1 MIMTNAEMKIDSA
14 NEEKAKILITSAT
27 GKTGFQATIK
37 LLKDGYPVRIMVHS
51 RNAKASELENLG
63 AEIVVGNLADY
74 ADLTKALKDVKR
86 VYYCYPLIPGLL
98 DGTKTFIKA
107 AKEQNIEAIVN
118 MGQRLA
124 DFDDQKSV
132 HTNQIKE
139 SYKVYEQ
146 SGLNVIQFTPGF
158 FADNMQFVVEFA
170 VQFGLML
177 VPHGEGK
184 NPAISNEDLGLVI
197 AALLENPNPYFGKK
211 IRPTGPKSLSS
222 KEMAEVFTKVSG
234 RKVRYINMPLWLF
247 VKGAFKSAKEFGLN
261 AFTISQVRYYF
272 REYQANK
279 FDIGGV
285 TNVVK
290 EITGKEPDD
299 FETIVKDLI
308 DNSPYKQRNFT
319 NRLAALKKF
328 MEIPFQPVLS
338 VRELEKLN
346 G

>member
-1 MIMTNAEMKIDSA
+1 MTNAEMKIDSA
-14 NEEKAKILITSAT
+14 NDEKAKILITSAT
-27 GKTGFQATIK
+27 GKTGFPTTVK

-146 SGLNVIQFTPGF
+146 SGLNLIHLTPGF
-158 FADNMQFVVEFA
+158 FADNMRFVVEFA

-290 EITGKEPDD
+290 EMTGKEPDD
-299 FETIVKDLI
+299 FETIVNDWI
-308 DNSPYKQRNFT
+308 ENSPYGQRNFT
-319 NRLAALKKF
+319 NWLAALKKF
-328 MEIPFQPVLS
+328 MTIPFQPVLS

-346 G
+346 S